1 MKSAKRIV
9 MLLLIASMLVA
20 LTACGST
27 AAKPEAAAQPATE
40 TTEAA
45 PAAPAGDPITMV
57 VGLGVPTN
65 HFEYEAMVKMKEYVE
80 KESNGMLIMDL
91 YPDTA
96 LGDDFEVMELIK
108 TGDAH
113 MCVPGM
119 VDSGNVAK
127 ACYLLSYPMLF
138 PDNLDAINAIQ
149 DSEVFR
155 EILDTIEDSGYISL
169 GTTIFGA
176 RCTMNT
182 VHPIS
187 SLDDYKNLKIR
198 TTLTPVKLKFYEA
211 IGAAPI
217 AMAWGETVPALQQ
230 GVIDALDNPLP
241 TLTAN
246 FVHEIADYLTLD
258 STEFTLMNLMLGKD
272 FFYGLPE
279 EYQQI
284 LRDGARIAQLSTRE
298 SYQTDY
304 DKALALME
312 EYGTQ
317 ISVLSEDARAEMREV
332 AMEIAKEHAAEN
344 GMSELFDKL
353 LAEIDTQAAKFAS

>member
-1 MKSAKRIV
+1 MKTVKRV
-9 MLLLIASMLVA
+9 TLLLLITCMVVIAM
-20 LTACGST
+20 TACGST
-27 AAKPEAAAQPATE
+27 ETQPAATNSTSNSE
-40 TTEAA
+40 KPDSA
-45 PAAPAGDPITMV
+45 PVKDPITLV

-65 HFEYEAMVKMKEYVE
+65 HFEYDAMVKMKEYVE

-138 PDNLDAINAIQ
+138 PDNLEAINAIQ
-149 DSEVFR
+149 DSAVFR

-182 VHPIS
+182 VHPITC
-187 SLDDYKNLKIR
+187 LDDYKNLKIR

-217 AMAWGETVPALQQ
+217 AMAWGETIPALQQ

-246 FVHEIADYLTLD
+246 FVYEIADYLTLD
-258 STEFTLMNLMLGKD
+258 STEFTLMNIMMGKD

-298 SYQTDY
+298 SYQTEY
-304 DKALALME
+304 DKSYALME

-317 ISVLSEDARAEMREV
+317 IAVLSEDARAEMRAV
-332 AMEIAKEHAAEN
+332 AMEIAKEHAKEN
-344 GMSELFDKL
+344 GLSELFDKL
-353 LAEIDTQAAKFAS
+353 LAEIDVQAANYSS